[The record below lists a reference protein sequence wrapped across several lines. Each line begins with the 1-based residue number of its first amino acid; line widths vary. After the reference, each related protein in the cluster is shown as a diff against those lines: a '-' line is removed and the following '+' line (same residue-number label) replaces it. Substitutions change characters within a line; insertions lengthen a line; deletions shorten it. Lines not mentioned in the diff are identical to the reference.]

1 MASWNP
7 LTYEVMDRIAQ
18 LSLHFSAIETA
29 NILQL
34 SESTARKVIAAH
46 NAAKEQELE
55 KLRSLQCSDNVKTW
69 AAAKFGLDLSE
80 PKEEPQEPPKE
91 EPKDNTAEAFL
102 KLLAALGELHKDL
115 SRLTASVNNLSQDL
129 KAEHEETVK
138 IINANTDCVCSFIK
152 DQKDILNGIKANTRP
167 RRANETV

>member
-7 LTYEVMDRIAQ
+7 LTYEIMDRIAQ

-46 NAAKEQELE
+46 NAAKEQEIE

-80 PKEEPQEPPKE
+80 SKEEPQEPQKE

-115 SRLTASVNNLSQDL
+115 SRLTASVVNLSQDL
-129 KAEHEETVK
+129 KAQNQKMVDVV
-138 IINANTDCVCSFIK
+138 NANADTIFREIK
-152 DQKDILNGIKANTRP
+152 DQRDTLNGIKANTRP